1 MGFLSRL
8 FVPRG
13 IRRAMHPVRSVKRAV
28 TPKAIKKAR
37 RAVHPL
43 DNAAY
48 AVTRSLNTKPRP
60 KRKTPAYNH
69 DSCPINH
76 RTPAAAAKC
85 RNR

>member
-1 MGFLSRL
+1 
-8 FVPRG
+8 
-13 IRRAMHPVRSVKRAV
+13 MHPVRGVKRAV

-37 RAVHPL
+37 RVVHPL

-48 AVTRSLNTKPRP
+48 AATRSLNMKPRP
-60 KRKTPAYNH
+60 KRKTLAYNH
-69 DSCPINH
+69 GSYPINH

>member
-1 MGFLSRL
+1 VGFLSRL

-60 KRKTPAYNH
+60 RRKTPAYNH
-69 DSCPINH
+69 GSCSINH
-76 RTPAAAAKC
+76 RTLAAAAKC

>member
-1 MGFLSRL
+1 
-8 FVPRG
+8 
-13 IRRAMHPVRSVKRAV
+13 MHPVRGVKRAV